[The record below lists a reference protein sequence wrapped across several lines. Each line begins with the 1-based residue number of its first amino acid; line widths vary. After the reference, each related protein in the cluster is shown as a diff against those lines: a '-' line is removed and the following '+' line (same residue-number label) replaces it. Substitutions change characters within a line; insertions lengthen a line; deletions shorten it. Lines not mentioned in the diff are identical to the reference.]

1 MSWIDKLEQGILLLI
16 IIAVFLICSTSVYAL
31 FECIFKDSV
40 IALTLTI
47 SSAIG
52 FLFALIKSH
61 HESL

>member
-16 IIAVFLICSTSVYAL
+16 IIAVFLICSISVYAL
-31 FECIFKDSV
+31 FECLFKDSV

-52 FLFALIKSH
+52 FLFAYKSH

>member
-16 IIAVFLICSTSVYAL
+16 IIAVFLICGISVYAL
-31 FECIFKDSV
+31 FECIFEDSV

-52 FLFALIKSH
+52 FLFAYKSH

>member
-16 IIAVFLICSTSVYAL
+16 LIAVFLICSISVYAL
-31 FECIFKDSV
+31 FECIFNDSV

-52 FLFALIKSH
+52 FLFAYKNH
-61 HESL
+61 YESL

>member
-16 IIAVFLICSTSVYAL
+16 IIAVFLICSISVYAL
-31 FECIFKDSV
+31 FECIFEDSV

-47 SSAIG
+47 SSVIS
-52 FLFALIKSH
+52 FLLAYINH

>member
-16 IIAVFLICSTSVYAL
+16 IIAVFLLCSTSVYAL

-52 FLFALIKSH
+52 FLFAYKSH

>member
-16 IIAVFLICSTSVYAL
+16 IITVFLICGTSVYAL

-40 IALTLTI
+40 ISLTLTI
-47 SSAIG
+47 SSVIS
-52 FLFALIKSH
+52 FLFAYKSY

>member
-16 IIAVFLICSTSVYAL
+16 LIAVFLICSISVYAL

-52 FLFALIKSH
+52 FLFGCIKSH

>member
-31 FECIFKDSV
+31 FECIFEDSV

-47 SSAIG
+47 SSAIS
-52 FLFALIKSH
+52 FLLAYINY